1 MDLLEFSPFYLNQR
15 LELLHAD
22 LNAAQ
27 AKISV
32 LLGFAPTG
40 ESPDDPTRHIQLDVL
55 RFERNSI
62 RSKILDAAAV
72 QDACKQNAKTQAVVS
87 FLSDQF
93 PKVYQEIVSELNGN
107 GFSEQALHGESA
119 MIYQQIEQCYR
130 TIEASH
136 QDQISMMTQIHE
148 NSHKL
153 SEMGDWI
160 DRVNHALT
168 TSRSFFS
175 RKCHLVRK
183 LRGQLSI
190 TLLDKRSSDIYSMTV
205 ARHGHG
211 FVDRLHQMMAVEKLV
226 AA

>member
-1 MDLLEFSPFYLNQR
+1 MDLLEFSPFDLNQR

-27 AKISV
+27 AKISE
-32 LLGFAPTG
+32 LLGFVPTG
-40 ESPDDPTRHIQLDVL
+40 ESFDDPTRHIQLDVL

-62 RSKILDAAAV
+62 RSRILDVVVV
-72 QDACKQNAKTQAVVS
+72 QGARKQNAKTQAVVN
-87 FLSDQF
+87 FISDQF
-93 PKVYQEIVSELNGN
+93 PTVYQEIISELNES
-107 GFSEQALHGESA
+107 GFPEQASHSECA
-119 MIYQQIEQCYR
+119 MISQQIEQCYR

-136 QDQISMMTQIHE
+136 KDQVSMMTQIHE
-148 NSHKL
+148 NSHRL

-175 RKCHLVRK
+175 RKCHLVRR
-183 LRGQLSI
+183 LRDQLSVS
-190 TLLDKRSSDIYSMTV
+190 LQDQRSSQIYSMTV
-205 ARHGHG
+205 ARQGHG
-211 FVDRLHQMMAVEKLV
+211 FVDRLHQLMALEKQV

>member
-1 MDLLEFSPFYLNQR
+1 MDLLEFSPFDLDQR

-27 AKISV
+27 AKISD
-32 LLGFAPTG
+32 LLGYAPSG
-40 ESPDDPTRHIQLDVL
+40 ESPDDPTRHIQLDIL

-62 RSKILDAAAV
+62 RSRILDVAAV
-72 QDACKQNAKTQAVVS
+72 QDVRKQNAKTQALVN

-93 PKVYQEIVSELNGN
+93 PTIYQEIVSELHGN
-107 GFSEQALHGESA
+107 GFSEQAPHGECA
-119 MIYQQIEQCYR
+119 MISQQIEQCYR
-130 TIEASH
+130 TLEASH
-136 QDQISMMTQIHE
+136 KDQISMMTQIHE

-183 LRGQLSI
+183 LRDQLST
-190 TLLDKRSSDIYSMTV
+190 TLLDKRSSVMYSMAV
-205 ARHGHG
+205 ARQGHG
-211 FVDRLHQMMAVEKLV
+211 FVDSLHQMMAVEKRV